1 MNSTIWTDLL
11 GVPFQ
16 QRFYNV
22 AGHRTRVLEAG
33 EGAPLVFLHGT
44 GGHAEAYMRN
54 IAEHAKHFHVYSIDM
69 LGHGYTDKPADADYT
84 MALWSDHIVAFL
96 DTIGAK
102 RASLSGESLGA
113 MVSAWTAI
121 RHPQRVASLVMNTGI
136 LAPPNEKGRAELLD
150 VLERSRKA
158 AGQLT
163 REAVKARMQWLM
175 FEPEKTLTDEIID
188 IRFKIYSQPGMA
200 AVMGKIAATVLGGVT
215 DEAFCRR
222 WMNPEVMRDI
232 QCPTL
237 VLWTRHNPGQP
248 VELAQEAMK
257 FIPRA
262 ELVVLEHSAHWPQW
276 EEPENFNAAHLE
288 FLRKSVPALRYVSGK
303 ARAALP
309 SVLSRS
315 PR

>member
-248 VELAQEAMK
+248 VELAQEAMQY
-257 FIPRA
+257 IPHA

-288 FLRKSVPALRYVSGK
+288 FLRKSV
-303 ARAALP
+303 AA
-309 SVLSRS
+309 
-315 PR
+315 